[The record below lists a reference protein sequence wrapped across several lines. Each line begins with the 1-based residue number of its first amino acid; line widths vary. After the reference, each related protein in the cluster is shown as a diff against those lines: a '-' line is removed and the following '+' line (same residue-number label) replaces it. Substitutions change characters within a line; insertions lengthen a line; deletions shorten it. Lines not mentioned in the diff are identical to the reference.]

1 MAVASDYF
9 QYHHGLHKD
18 GSSSIEALFTESIL
32 QYAENVQECNTPS
45 CPEKVNPPLYGWPSL
60 KITMHLVP
68 LVAAF

>member
-1 MAVASDYF
+1 MTVASDYF

-45 CPEKVNPPLYGWPSL
+45 CPGKVNPPLYG
-60 KITMHLVP
+60 
-68 LVAAF
+68 